1 MKTPE
6 ELKTNFTK
14 QLEELDEKIKKLEE
28 QLNTAR
34 DYKLKLVGGLETLAL
49 MDENGEELEVS
60 SEIPK
65 EKEIVS

>member
-34 DYKLKLVGGLETLAL
+34 DYKLKVGGLETLAL
-49 MDENGEELEVS
+49 MDENGEELEES
-60 SEIPK
+60 SEIDK

>member
-14 QLEELDEKIKKLEE
+14 QLEELEEKIKKLEE

>member
-60 SEIPK
+60 SEIDK

>member
-49 MDENGEELEVS
+49 MDENGEELEES
-60 SEIPK
+60 SEIDK

>member
-60 SEIPK
+60 SEIAK

>member
-14 QLEELDEKIKKLEE
+14 QLEELEEKIKKLEE

-49 MDENGEELEVS
+49 MDENGEESEVS

>member
-14 QLEELDEKIKKLEE
+14 QLEELEEKIKKLEE

-49 MDENGEELEVS
+49 MDENGEELEES
-60 SEIPK
+60 SEIDK
-65 EKEIVS
+65 EKKIVS

>member
-14 QLEELDEKIKKLEE
+14 QLEELEEKIRKLEE

-49 MDENGEELEVS
+49 MDGNGEELKES
-60 SEIPK
+60 SETPK

>member
-1 MKTPE
+1 MKTPPQ
-6 ELKTNFTK
+6 LKTNFTK

-49 MDENGEELEVS
+49 MDENGEELEES
-60 SEIPK
+60 SEIDK

>member
-49 MDENGEELEVS
+49 MDKNGEELEVS